1 MSKTDG
7 TLLVTGGAG
16 FVGSHVV
23 GELAARGHRVVVLDN
38 LRTGHRAAVP
48 ADVEFHR
55 LDLADAASLDALFQS
70 HRFSGVLHF
79 AALSLVGESMQQ
91 PLMYLGDNTINGL
104 NLLKACAK
112 HGVTR
117 FVLSSTAALFDQ
129 GGDKPIDEGT
139 PISPG
144 NPYGESKYF
153 IERMLHWADQTLGIR
168 SACLRYF
175 NAAGAHPS
183 GDNGEDHRPETHLI
197 PLVIQA
203 ALGRRPE
210 ITVFG
215 EDYPTPDGTCI
226 RDYIHVLDLA
236 DAHIR
241 VLDTLKARSVRY
253 NLGTGAGHSVREVIR
268 AVEEVGGRKVPVK
281 QGPRRSGDP
290 AVLVADPTAIKRDLG
305 WSPRHG
311 ELRAIVEHAWRWHER
326 HPNGH
331 AS

>member
-1 MSKTDG
+1 MASENE

-23 GELAARGHRVVVLDN
+23 GELVERGYRVVVVDS

-48 ADVEFHR
+48 EGVAFHQF
-55 LDLADAASLDALFQS
+55 DLADAARLDALFQAE
-70 HRFSGVLHF
+70 RFSGILHF
-79 AALSLVGESMQQ
+79 AALSLVGESMQR
-91 PLMYLGDNTINGL
+91 PMDYLGDNTINAV
-104 NLLKACAK
+104 NLLRSAAKA
-112 HGVTR
+112 GVKR
-117 FVLSSTAALFDQ
+117 FVLSSTAALFDPQ
-129 GGDKPIDEGT
+129 GDAKIDEAT
-139 PISPG
+139 PIAPG

-153 IERMLHWADQTLGIR
+153 IERMLYWADRTLGVR

-215 EDYPTPDGTCI
+215 QDYPTPDGTCI

-241 VLDTLKARSVRY
+241 VLDTLRTRSVQY
-253 NLGTGAGHSVREVIR
+253 NLGTGSGHSVRAVIR
-268 AVEEVGGRKVPVK
+268 AVEAVGGRKVPVK
-281 QGPRRSGDP
+281 EGPRRAGDP
-290 AVLVADPTAIKRDLG
+290 AFLVADPAAIKRDLG
-305 WSPRHG
+305 WQPRHAD
-311 ELRAIVEHAWRWHER
+311 LHKIVEDAWRWHER
-326 HPNGH
+326 HPDGH
-331 AS
+331 AG